1 MSTFLH
7 QNVAFAPKYS
17 KVRNVGFVTS
27 KEFIGG
33 LLEKVMQIEPVYGV
47 ASCVHS
53 FRPKPLGHLELS
65 KHRSCHVDKC
75 PVLPLYHTIL
85 LWCVGSG
92 ELVLDAFLLKIL
104 LHLQILELG
113 HVVASYLFHLE
124 LKFILS
130 PP

>member
-7 QNVAFAPKYS
+7 QNVTFAPKYT
-17 KVRNVGFVTS
+17 KVGDVGFVTG
-27 KEFIGG
+27 KEFVGG
-33 LLEKVMQIEPVYGV
+33 LLEKAMQIEPVYGV

-53 FRPKPLGHLELS
+53 FRPKPLGRLELS
-65 KHRSCHVDKC
+65 KHRSRHVDKR

-104 LHLQILELG
+104 LNLQILELG
-113 HVVASYLFHLE
+113 PVVAPYLFHLY